1 MLALSWLKAIMNAMT
16 QAFHTAFINGK
27 HSRELEKIVVD
38 YIRKQPKFQEG
49 WSLKTSYKTYQVL
62 KHQGIAK

>member
-1 MLALSWLKAIMNAMT
+1 MYNAMT
-16 QAFHTAFINGK
+16 QAFIDAGWFGFQGAK
-27 HSRELEKIVVD
+27 ELNKL
-38 YIRKQPKFQEG
+38 PKFQEG